1 MRDISF
7 WRVFLPLLL
16 ILFPFP
22 GTSTQG
28 KKFAVDLRKVIDI
41 DWYPFLPVDRE
52 GILLSK
58 CYQFTRFLL
67 QKGPTQQHIVQGVTQ
82 EIGNSSTTCRFNFD
96 PYNVKVDVKVAA
108 NYEDTVWTCALDNHN
123 VCDGLSQCLT
133 DECSC
138 KITLLK
144 YSTALTAQ
152 AASRSTIYV
161 MVPGTVLMGL
171 MSATVKM
178 LSRFLAR

>member
-1 MRDISF
+1 MQF
-7 WRVFLPLLL
+7 
-16 ILFPFP
+16 
-22 GTSTQG
+22 G
-28 KKFAVDLRKVIDI
+28 
-41 DWYPFLPVDRE
+41 PVLWK
-52 GILLSK
+52 I
-58 CYQFTRFLL
+58 
-67 QKGPTQQHIVQGVTQ
+67 
-82 EIGNSSTTCRFNFD
+82 TTYVMVCLNASLMS
-96 PYNVKVDVKVAA
+96 VAA
-108 NYEDTVWTCALDNHN
+108 
-123 VCDGLSQCLT
+123 
-133 DECSC
+133 